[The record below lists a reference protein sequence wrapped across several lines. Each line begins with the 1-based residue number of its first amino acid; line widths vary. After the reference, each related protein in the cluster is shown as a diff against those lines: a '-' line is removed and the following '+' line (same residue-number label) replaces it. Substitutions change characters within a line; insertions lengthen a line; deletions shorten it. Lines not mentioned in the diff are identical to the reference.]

1 MILIMNTSIPIYA
14 VIHNLFALQYLRAS
28 FTVPIFFERQI
39 RKDSNFTHK
48 LPEIDRKIRLRKW
61 TVIYL

>member
-1 MILIMNTSIPIYA
+1 MVLMILIMNTSIPIYA

-39 RKDSNFTHK
+39 RKDSNFRNE
-48 LPEIDRKIRLRKW
+48 LQAIDDKIKKR
-61 TVIYL
+61 